1 MKKIFVAQLDISIIE
16 FLPQKIQLDII
27 KSSLDFN
34 SIISIHSIENLETRD
49 QFFSLKNILK
59 NSKNLNGIIFFSL
72 MQFCY
77 NKKAEIDLKNIEF
90 FLKKY
95 ELIFFRENMSLKNV
109 KDFNKYKNTLK
120 LFKLNNN
127 SLLSKF
133 Y

>member
-1 MKKIFVAQLDISIIE
+1 
-16 FLPQKIQLDII
+16 
-27 KSSLDFN
+27 
-34 SIISIHSIENLETRD
+34 
-49 QFFSLKNILK
+49 
-59 NSKNLNGIIFFSL
+59 

-95 ELIFFRENMSLKNV
+95 ESIFFRENMSLKNV